1 MPALLRVP
9 GNPCSGIGPV
19 DLGGCVMVGGRT
31 RAGDPVDPGGRLTL
45 VLLAEGKKP
54 SRGPCCVDLLASPLN
69 MVMLAPWLVSSQE
82 MGSSAVSFHVNNG
95 REGETDNRLDDLV
108 L

>member
-1 MPALLRVP
+1 
-9 GNPCSGIGPV
+9 
-19 DLGGCVMVGGRT
+19 MVGSRT

-82 MGSSAVSFHVNNG
+82 MGSSAVSFHVNNS